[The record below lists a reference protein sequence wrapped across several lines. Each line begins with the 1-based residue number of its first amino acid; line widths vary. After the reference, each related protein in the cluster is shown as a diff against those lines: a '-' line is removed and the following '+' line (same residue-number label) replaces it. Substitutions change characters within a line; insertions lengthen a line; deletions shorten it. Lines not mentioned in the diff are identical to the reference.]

1 MTTQRETMAVPPVLS
16 RTLPGRE
23 RLLEELTLHS
33 LHAAP
38 SYLFVGPP
46 GCGKWEGALAFA
58 AAILCPRGGC
68 SDCAICISVTG
79 GAHPDVSTY
88 RRRGTQLEVAE
99 AREIVKGAMTRPQFS
114 SFRIVVVPE
123 IHLARLSAPTL
134 LKTLEEPPL
143 TTIFVLTAEGVDQDM
158 AALASRCV
166 RVEFPRPTVKM
177 VKDYLLAKGMS
188 EAVDQVALISRG
200 RLDRA
205 LALSAQPQLL
215 SYYRL
220 WQSIPN
226 RLRREPKSL
235 SELAFELEPEGSK
248 KAPASAELAGEEEGG
263 SSRRTKNEM
272 LLLGLEAFLSSQ
284 VSEATSPTSLPRLPM
299 PEVLR
304 AVNIAKIS
312 LARNIS
318 IPLIL
323 REFLFALAETA

>member
-1 MTTQRETMAVPPVLS
+1 MRTRREAMAVPPVL
-16 RTLPGRE
+16 RAALPGRD
-23 RLLEELTLHS
+23 RLLEELTLHCV
-33 LHAAP
+33 HTAP
-38 SYLFVGPP
+38 SYLFIGPP

-58 AAILCPRGGC
+58 ASILCPHGGC
-68 SDCAICISVTG
+68 GECAICVSVTAG
-79 GAHPDVSTY
+79 THPDVPTY
-88 RRRGTQLEVAE
+88 RRKGAQLEVAE
-99 AREIVKGAMTRPQFS
+99 AREIVKGAMTRPQYS
-114 SFRIVVVPE
+114 SLRVVVVPE

-134 LKTLEEPPL
+134 LKTLEEPPP

-166 RVEFPRPTVKM
+166 RVDFPRPTVEM
-177 VKDYLLAKGMS
+177 VKYYLLAKGLD

-226 RLRREPKSL
+226 RLRRDPKTL

-248 KAPASAELAGEEEGG
+248 RSVASTDPAVEDEGS
-263 SSRRTKNEM
+263 SSRRTKNET
-272 LLLGLEAFLSSQ
+272 LLLGLEAFLASQ
-284 VSEATSPTSLPRLPM
+284 VSESTAPTLLPRLPM
-299 PEVLR
+299 PAVLR
-304 AVNIAKIS
+304 AVNIAKLS

-323 REFLFALAETA
+323 REFLFSLAETT